1 MAQAVQGSAR
11 TRTRLRMDPR
21 GVLQVRFAVC
31 LIALAPMAAG
41 CSRKPV
47 THAAPP
53 PLPVKTQ
60 ALELVPIPDSSEY
73 LATLKSRLSAAIN
86 PQVAGQIVKIY
97 VKSGAHVS
105 ADAPLLQ
112 IDPSKQQATL
122 GSQEAARN
130 AQIATMQNAKVQFD
144 RAQELFN
151 SGLIPKQDYDSAK
164 SAYESALAQANSM
177 DAQVKEQQV
186 QLNYFQVTA
195 PSDGIV
201 GDIPV
206 HVGDYVTTSTLLTTV
221 DQPGNLEAYI
231 YVPVEHAADLHTGE
245 SVELLDDSGNV
256 TARSSVFFVSPQVD
270 TTTQSVLA
278 KASIANPAHKFRND
292 EFVRA
297 RVTWRVAKGL
307 EVPILAVSRI
317 NGQFFIFV
325 AEQTDKGTVAR
336 QKMIQVGDIIGNNYV
351 VRGGLKPGDHI
362 IVAGFQF
369 LIDGSAVKET
379 VEPVSAVP
387 GVAAK

>member
-1 MAQAVQGSAR
+1 MSSTINQIQRRSHCHANSAGS
-11 TRTRLRMDPR
+11 
-21 GVLQVRFAVC
+21 RFS
-31 LIALAPMAAG
+31 LACTLASLVILCATG

-53 PLPVKTQ
+53 PMSVKTRVLQ
-60 ALELVPIPDSSEY
+60 LVPIPDSSEY
-73 LATLKSRLSAAIN
+73 LATLKSRRSAAIN
-86 PQVAGQIVKIY
+86 PQVAGQVVMIY
-97 VKSGAHVS
+97 VKSGEHV
-105 ADAPLLQ
+105 AANAPLLQ

-130 AQIATMQNAKVQFD
+130 AQAANMQNAKTQFD
-144 RAQELFN
+144 RAEQLYQ

-164 SAYESALAQANSM
+164 SAYDAAVAQYNSLN
-177 DAQVKEQQV
+177 AQVQEQQV

-195 PSDGIV
+195 PSDGII

-206 HVGDYVTTSTLLTTV
+206 HVGDYVTTSTLLTTL

-231 YVPVEHAADLHTGE
+231 YVPVEHSSDLRVGE
-245 SVELLDDSGNV
+245 PVELLDDSGNV
-256 TARSSVFFVSPQVD
+256 VSRSSVFFVSPQVD

-278 KASIANPAHKFRND
+278 KASIANPEHKFRSD
-292 EFVRA
+292 EFVQA
-297 RVTWRVAKGL
+297 RITWRTTKGL
-307 EVPILAVSRI
+307 KVPILAVSRI

-325 AEQTDKGTVAR
+325 AEKTEKGTVAR
-336 QKMIQVGDIIGNNYV
+336 QRMIQVGDIIGNDYV
-351 VRGGLKPGDHI
+351 VRGGLQPGDHI

-379 VEPVSAVP
+379 IETDSS
-387 GVAAK
+387 GSGAAAN

>member
-1 MAQAVQGSAR
+1 M
-11 TRTRLRMDPR
+11 
-21 GVLQVRFAVC
+21 
-31 LIALAPMAAG
+31 
-41 CSRKPV
+41 

-53 PLPVKTQ
+53 PLSVKTQ
-60 ALELVPIPDSSEY
+60 SLQLVPIPDASEY
-73 LATLKSRLSAAIN
+73 LATLKSRRSAAIN
-86 PQVAGQIVKIY
+86 PQVAGQIVKIF
-97 VKSGAHVS
+97 VKSGDHVA

-130 AQIATMQNAKVQFD
+130 AQAATMQNAKTQYD
-144 RAQELFN
+144 RAQQLYE

-164 SAYESALAQANSM
+164 SAYDAAIAQYNSLN
-177 DAQVKEQQV
+177 AQVQEQQV

-206 HVGDYVTTSTLLTTV
+206 HIGDYVTTSTLLTTV

-231 YVPVEHAADLHTGE
+231 NVPVEHSQDLRAGE

-256 TARSSVFFVSPQVD
+256 IARSSIFFVSPQVD
-270 TTTQSVLA
+270 TATQSVLA
-278 KASIANPAHKFRND
+278 KASIANSEHKFRSD

-297 RVTWRVAKGL
+297 RITWRTTKDL
-307 EVPILAVSRI
+307 IVPILAVSRI
-317 NGQFFIFV
+317 NGQFFIFA
-325 AEQTDKGTVAR
+325 AENGPKGTVAR
-336 QKMIQVGDIIGNNYV
+336 QKMIQVGDIVGNDYI
-351 VRGGLKPGDHI
+351 VRSGLQPGDHI

-369 LIDGSAVKET
+369 LTDGAAVKET
-379 VEPVSAVP
+379 VEAASSGRGAV
-387 GVAAK
+387 AQ

>member
-1 MAQAVQGSAR
+1 MTQAVQDQAERCVGG
-11 TRTRLRMDPR
+11 DPR
-21 GVLQVRFAVC
+21 ATFQLSFAVC
-31 LIALAPMAAG
+31 TLILAAFVAG

-53 PLPVKTQ
+53 PASVKTQ
-60 ALELVPIPDSSEY
+60 VLQLVPIPDSSEY
-73 LATLKSRLSAAIN
+73 LATLKSRRSAAIN
-86 PQVAGQIVKIY
+86 PQVAGQVVKIY
-97 VKSGAHVS
+97 VKSGDHVS

-112 IDPSKQQATL
+112 IDPSKQQAAL

-144 RAQELFN
+144 RAQQLYD

-164 SAYESALAQANSM
+164 SAYEAAQAQANSM

-231 YVPVEHAADLHTGE
+231 YVPVEHAPDLHTGE
-245 SVELLDDSGNV
+245 PVDLLEDSGNV
-256 TARSSVFFVSPQVD
+256 AARSSIFFVSPQVD

-278 KASIANPAHKFRND
+278 KASIANPEHKFRND

-297 RVTWRVAKGL
+297 RVTWRVTKGL

-325 AEQTDKGTVAR
+325 AEQSDKGTVAR
-336 QKMIQVGDIIGNNYV
+336 QRLIQVGDVIGNDYV
-351 VRGGLKPGDHI
+351 VRGGLQPGDHI

-379 VEPVSAVP
+379 VEPASAVP
-387 GVAAK
+387 GASAN

>member
-1 MAQAVQGSAR
+1 VHSLTGKSSRRRSLPAAQAGVWLRSAIAFASF
-11 TRTRLRMDPR
+11 
-21 GVLQVRFAVC
+21 VL
-31 LIALAPMAAG
+31 LLAAG
-41 CSRKPV
+41 CSRRPV

-53 PLPVKTQ
+53 PLSVKTQ
-60 ALELVPIPDSSEY
+60 VLQLIPIPDASEY
-73 LATLKSRLSAAIN
+73 LATLKSRRSAAIN
-86 PQVAGQIVKIY
+86 PQVAGQIVKID
-97 VKSGAHVS
+97 VKSGDHVGT
-105 ADAPLLQ
+105 DAPLLQ

-122 GSQEAARN
+122 SSQEAARN

-144 RAQELFN
+144 RAQQLYN

-195 PSDGIV
+195 PSDGII

-206 HVGDYVTTSTLLTTV
+206 HVGDYVTTSTLLTTI

-231 YVPVEHAADLHTGE
+231 YVPVEHSQDLRVGE
-245 SVELLDDSGNV
+245 PVELLDDSGNV
-256 TARSSVFFVSPQVD
+256 IARSSIFFASPQVD

-278 KASIANPAHKFRND
+278 KASIANLEHKFRSD

-297 RVTWRVAKGL
+297 RVTWRTTKSL
-307 EVPILAVSRI
+307 LVPILAVSRI

-325 AEQTDKGTVAR
+325 AEKGEKGTVAR
-336 QKMIQVGDIIGNNYV
+336 QKMIQVGDIIGNDYI
-351 VRGGLKPGDHI
+351 VRSGLQPGDHI

-369 LIDGSAVKET
+369 LTDGAAVKET
-379 VEPVSAVP
+379 VEAASSSPRAV
-387 GVAAK
+387 AQ

>member
-1 MAQAVQGSAR
+1 MHSLTGKSSRYRSTRATQAGV
-11 TRTRLRMDPR
+11 RLHFTI
-21 GVLQVRFAVC
+21 GLASFVL
-31 LIALAPMAAG
+31 LLSAG

-53 PLPVKTQ
+53 PLSVKTQ
-60 ALELVPIPDSSEY
+60 SLQLVPIPDASEY
-73 LATLKSRLSAAIN
+73 LATLKSRRSAAIN
-86 PQVAGQIVKIY
+86 PQVAGQIVKIF
-97 VKSGAHVS
+97 VKSGDHVA

-130 AQIATMQNAKVQFD
+130 AQAATMQNAKTQYD
-144 RAQELFN
+144 RAQQLYE

-164 SAYESALAQANSM
+164 SAYDAAIAQYNSLN
-177 DAQVKEQQV
+177 AQVQEQQV

-206 HVGDYVTTSTLLTTV
+206 HIGDYVTTSTLLTTV

-231 YVPVEHAADLHTGE
+231 NVPVEHSQDLRAGE

-256 TARSSVFFVSPQVD
+256 IARSSIFFVSPQVD
-270 TTTQSVLA
+270 TATQSVLA
-278 KASIANPAHKFRND
+278 KASIANSEHKFRSD

-297 RVTWRVAKGL
+297 RITWRTTKDL
-307 EVPILAVSRI
+307 IVPILAVSRI
-317 NGQFFIFV
+317 NGQFFIFA
-325 AEQTDKGTVAR
+325 AENGPKGTVAR
-336 QKMIQVGDIIGNNYV
+336 QKMIQVGDIVGNDYI
-351 VRGGLKPGDHI
+351 VRSGLQPGDHI

-369 LIDGSAVKET
+369 LTDGAAVKET
-379 VEPVSAVP
+379 VEAASSGRGAV
-387 GVAAK
+387 AQ